1 VSSGGPIE
9 GKQEGGPPVADRAGK
24 GRKFPA
30 CEPRKGHCGSLGAKG
45 QWGSPHEIEISQLSR
60 ELRVFTTPNP
70 GNPLISEGI
79 GGRYSRGHRW
89 VLDVSWPLADSAMRD
104 EKEGRSLHLHGP
116 NSN

>member
-1 VSSGGPIE
+1 MS
-9 GKQEGGPPVADRAGK
+9 
-24 GRKFPA
+24 
-30 CEPRKGHCGSLGAKG
+30 
-45 QWGSPHEIEISQLSR
+45 
-60 ELRVFTTPNP
+60 NP